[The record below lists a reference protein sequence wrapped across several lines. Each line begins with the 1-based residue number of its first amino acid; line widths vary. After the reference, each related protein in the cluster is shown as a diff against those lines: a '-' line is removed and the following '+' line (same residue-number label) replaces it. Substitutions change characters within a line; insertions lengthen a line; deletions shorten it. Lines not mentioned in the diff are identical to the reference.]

1 MVTPHISSLV
11 SQQKDQKVSNVYI
24 FLWLSQE
31 KVSNKSMVK
40 STQSFGPLPTG
51 HPGTRRA
58 AALIAV
64 LLGLHSLSFIPQ
76 AQGVPRRCWYGYSV
90 YDENVCIVYE
100 YIYTL
105 IVYEYIYIIYI
116 YMYVCIYIY
125 INQLYLSYIVCLI
138 RFIHWT
144 EKGVIILDS
153 SHHVAGEL
161 QKCPEWCGSLVHS
174 GPPDGVVIVW
184 TDSLKKG

>member
-1 MVTPHISSLV
+1 M
-11 SQQKDQKVSNVYI
+11 
-24 FLWLSQE
+24 
-31 KVSNKSMVK
+31 
-40 STQSFGPLPTG
+40 
-51 HPGTRRA
+51 
-58 AALIAV
+58 
-64 LLGLHSLSFIPQ
+64 
-76 AQGVPRRCWYGYSV
+76 
-90 YDENVCIVYE
+90 CI
-100 YIYTL
+100 ICIL
-105 IVYEYIYIIYI
+105 YIII
-116 YMYVCIYIY
+116 YIYIY

-184 TDSLKKG
+184 TDSLKKARWTKININSFDFWDVHLGIGDLDPQRGVSIIGLTQLPWTLRVVWRWTNIISCRTGRFGPVWYPTKHATHSGANIFVSLSKVSLILSTAGEPLIPGLLTPCV